1 MAILETVAKAFHVPP
16 QALLQESLRT
26 YLKQKLLKVESDLFV
41 LSKKYG
47 VHDVLE
53 LDVKVKEGF
62 FHELETHD
70 DYFRLDYL
78 EAERDQIKHLL
89 DTL

>member
-1 MAILETVAKAFHVPP
+1 MAILETVAKAFHISP
-16 QALLQESLRT
+16 QSLLQESLRT
-26 YLKQKLLKVESDLFV
+26 YLKQKLLKVESDLFI

-78 EAERDQIKHLL
+78 EAERDQIQHLL

>member
-1 MAILETVAKAFHVPP
+1 
-16 QALLQESLRT
+16 
-26 YLKQKLLKVESDLFV
+26 
-41 LSKKYG
+41 

>member
-1 MAILETVAKAFHVPP
+1 MAILETVAKAFHIPP

-47 VHDVLE
+47 VHEKILPS
-53 LDVKVKEGF
+53 L
-62 FHELETHD
+62 
-70 DYFRLDYL
+70 
-78 EAERDQIKHLL
+78 
-89 DTL
+89 

>member
-1 MAILETVAKAFHVPP
+1 
-16 QALLQESLRT
+16 
-26 YLKQKLLKVESDLFV
+26 
-41 LSKKYG
+41 
-47 VHDVLE
+47 
-53 LDVKVKEGF
+53 VKEGF